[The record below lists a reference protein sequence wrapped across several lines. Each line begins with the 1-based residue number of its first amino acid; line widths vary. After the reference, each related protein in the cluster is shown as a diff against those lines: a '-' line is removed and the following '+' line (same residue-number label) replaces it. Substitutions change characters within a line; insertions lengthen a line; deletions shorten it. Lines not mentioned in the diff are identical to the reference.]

1 MTFGLPIMLNP
12 ILAIPF
18 IITPLVTG
26 SIAYF
31 LTVIGFADVLVY
43 AIPWT
48 TPPIL
53 SAWLASGGSI
63 TCIITQLICIAVS
76 ILIYIPLLLQQTNK
90 QKLKRINVIKYNH
103 PSGWFVFHV
112 SLCYDCYEGVIS

>member
-76 ILIYIPLLLQQTNK
+76 ILIYTPFVIAANK
-90 QKLKRINVIKYNH
+90 QAKAQ
-103 PSGWFVFHV
+103 
-112 SLCYDCYEGVIS
+112 EE

>member
-12 ILAIPF
+12 IMAIPF
-18 IITPLVTG
+18 IITPLITG
-26 SIAYF
+26 AIAYF

-53 SAWLASGGSI
+53 SAWLATGGSM
-63 TCIITQLICIAVS
+63 TAVITQLLCIAVS
-76 ILIYIPLLLQQTNK
+76 ILIYIPFVMAANK
-90 QKLKRINVIKYNH
+90 QQLKNA
-103 PSGWFVFHV
+103 
-112 SLCYDCYEGVIS
+112 EAE